1 MSESSCNAQVR
12 VSGSGRRV
20 CRLRPFLSSSFRLGL
35 IPRSDVGVS
44 HRWSPPHCPE
54 TVQHGPSTR
63 AEIQSIGSVRRG
75 SVRMALRAQRV
86 GVAVSGDAQDES
98 AELEQ
103 LRKAMKTRPIIDKAM
118 GVLMAAYSLASDDAW
133 KTLVNVSQKTNTKL
147 HTVAE
152 EIVATTQED
161 VVDGRL
167 RRLIEAAMSDLK
179 SK

>member
-1 MSESSCNAQVR
+1 M
-12 VSGSGRRV
+12 
-20 CRLRPFLSSSFRLGL
+20 
-35 IPRSDVGVS
+35 
-44 HRWSPPHCPE
+44 
-54 TVQHGPSTR
+54 
-63 AEIQSIGSVRRG
+63 
-75 SVRMALRAQRV
+75 
-86 GVAVSGDAQDES
+86 AVSGDAQDES

>member
-1 MSESSCNAQVR
+1 M
-12 VSGSGRRV
+12 
-20 CRLRPFLSSSFRLGL
+20 
-35 IPRSDVGVS
+35 
-44 HRWSPPHCPE
+44 
-54 TVQHGPSTR
+54 
-63 AEIQSIGSVRRG
+63 
-75 SVRMALRAQRV
+75 
-86 GVAVSGDAQDES
+86 SGDAQDES